1 MARHGSERSLHS
13 SQSMH
18 PGSSVRLNTNEL
30 PTTELAPSEPVT
42 CSDNSSTIKVNADN
56 NVVYT
61 TGSAPITV
69 PSTSISSSV
78 SSSLDSRI
86 PRPSP
91 TGLRRSASMR
101 MCNERL
107 SPNNPSPLPSTT
119 ATTALSRSYHYY
131 RRFNLLHQQ
140 HHHLDHRTFPVIT
153 ENGTESPRQRSLVS
167 INMFNI
173 NHIYFYYCSYLK
185 DVASQFSPQYYVVFF
200 DADHRC
206 VLTIVSY

>member
-13 SQSMH
+13 SQSMN
-18 PGSSVRLNTNEL
+18 PGSSLLNTNESL
-30 PTTELAPSEPVT
+30 TTELAPSELVT
-42 CSDNSSTIKVNADN
+42 CSDNSSMIKVNADN

-61 TGSAPITV
+61 TGSASVTV
-69 PSTSISSSV
+69 PSPSISSSI

-101 MCNERL
+101 MCGERL
-107 SPNNPSPLPSTT
+107 SPNNPSPLSSTT
-119 ATTALSRSYHYY
+119 ATAALSRSYHYY
-131 RRFNLLHQQ
+131 RRFNFLQQQ

-167 INMFNI
+167 IN
-173 NHIYFYYCSYLK
+173 L
-185 DVASQFSPQYYVVFF
+185 
-200 DADHRC
+200 
-206 VLTIVSY
+206 

>member
-18 PGSSVRLNTNEL
+18 PGSSVRLNTSES

-42 CSDNSSTIKVNADN
+42 CSDNSSTIKVNVDN

-61 TGSAPITV
+61 TGSAPATV
-69 PSTSISSSV
+69 PSPSISSSV
-78 SSSLDSRI
+78 SSPLDSRI

-101 MCNERL
+101 MRGERL
-107 SPNNPSPLPSTT
+107 SPNNPPPPPSTAAT
-119 ATTALSRSYHYY
+119 AALSRSYH

-167 INMFNI
+167 IN
-173 NHIYFYYCSYLK
+173 L
-185 DVASQFSPQYYVVFF
+185 
-200 DADHRC
+200 
-206 VLTIVSY
+206 

>member
-13 SQSMH
+13 SQSMN
-18 PGSSVRLNTNEL
+18 PGSSLLNTNESL
-30 PTTELAPSEPVT
+30 TTELAPSEPVT
-42 CSDNSSTIKVNADN
+42 CSDNSSKVNADN

-61 TGSAPITV
+61 TGSASVTV
-69 PSTSISSSV
+69 PSPSISSSI

-101 MCNERL
+101 MCGERL
-107 SPNNPSPLPSTT
+107 SPNNPSPLSSTT
-119 ATTALSRSYHYY
+119 ATAALSRSYHYY
-131 RRFNLLHQQ
+131 RRFNFLQQQ

-167 INMFNI
+167 IN
-173 NHIYFYYCSYLK
+173 L
-185 DVASQFSPQYYVVFF
+185 
-200 DADHRC
+200 
-206 VLTIVSY
+206 